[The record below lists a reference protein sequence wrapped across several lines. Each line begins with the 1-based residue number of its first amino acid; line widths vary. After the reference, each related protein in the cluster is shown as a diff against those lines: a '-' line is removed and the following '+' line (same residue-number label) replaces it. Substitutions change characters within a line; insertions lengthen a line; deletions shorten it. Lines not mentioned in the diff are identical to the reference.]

1 MAIFYILLEV
11 WLEKELQ
18 HAVKKAVLITIAFM
32 LVLGAALFT
41 FIKLT

>member
-1 MAIFYILLEV
+1 MMLFYAILEV
-11 WLEKELQ
+11 WLAKELER
-18 HAVKKAVLITIAFM
+18 AVVKAVLITVAYM